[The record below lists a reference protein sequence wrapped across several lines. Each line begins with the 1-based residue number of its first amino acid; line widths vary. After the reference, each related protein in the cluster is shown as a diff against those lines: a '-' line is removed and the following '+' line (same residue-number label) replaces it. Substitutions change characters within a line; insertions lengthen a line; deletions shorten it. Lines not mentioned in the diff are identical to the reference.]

1 MSVHAVEF
9 EVATRGRGFTEL
21 THDVAAAVRD
31 SGIRTGLCAVSIAHT
46 SASLVVCE
54 NADGEVLRDLERFMS
69 RLVVDGDPVFRHDA
83 EGPDDMPAHVRSV
96 LTLTDVSLPVRGGR
110 LRLGTWQGVFLWEH
124 RTRAYRRRVTVTV
137 LGEG

>member
-1 MSVHAVEF
+1 VSVHAVEL
-9 EVATRGRGFTEL
+9 EVATGGRGFVEL
-21 THDVAAAVRD
+21 SNDLAAAVRD
-31 SGIRTGLCAVSIAHT
+31 SGIVTGLCAVSIAHT

-69 RLVVDGDPVFRHDA
+69 RLVVDGDPLFRHDA

-96 LTLTDVSLPVRGGR
+96 LTLTDVTLPVREGR

-124 RTRAYRRRVTVTV
+124 RARAHRRRVSVTV
-137 LGEG
+137 LGER